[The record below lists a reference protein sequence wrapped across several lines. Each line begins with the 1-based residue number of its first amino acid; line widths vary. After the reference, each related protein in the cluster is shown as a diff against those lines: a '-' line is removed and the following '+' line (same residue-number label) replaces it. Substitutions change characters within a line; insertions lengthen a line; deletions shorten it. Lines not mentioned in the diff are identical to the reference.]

1 MSQISLTKVT
11 VLPHPD
17 TCPNGLELEIK
28 PGKVLCDALLNA
40 GVEIEHACDG
50 VSACSTC
57 HIIIR
62 EGYKSLNAAS
72 DEEEDQLDKAW
83 GLTPTSRLACQVK
96 VGQTPLIVELPRY
109 SLNHAREH
117 E

>member
-1 MSQISLTKVT
+1 MTQIK
-11 VLPHPD
+11 VLPNPD
-17 TCPNGLELEIK
+17 VCPNGLDIEVK
-28 PGKVLCDALLNA
+28 AGKNLCDALLAA
-40 GVEIEHACDG
+40 GLEIEHACDG

-62 EGYKSLNAAS
+62 EGYQSLSPAE

-96 VGQTPLIVELPRY
+96 VGQISLTIELPRY

>member
-1 MSQISLTKVT
+1 MTQVT

-17 TCPNGLELEIK
+17 VCPEGLTLEIK
-28 PGKVLCDALLNA
+28 PGKVLCDVLTAH

-50 VSACSTC
+50 VCACSTC
-57 HIIIR
+57 HVIIK
-62 EGYKSLNAAS
+62 EGYASLTAPE

-83 GLTPTSRLACQVK
+83 GLTANSRLSCQVK
-96 VGQTPLIVELPRY
+96 VGQTPLTIELPKY

>member
-1 MSQISLTKVT
+1 MTTITI
-11 VLPHPD
+11 LPHPEL
-17 TCPNGLELEIK
+17 CPEGKALEVK
-28 PGKVLCDALLNA
+28 TGKILVDALQAA

-50 VSACSTC
+50 VCACSTC

-62 EGYKSLNAAS
+62 EGYASLPPTS
-72 DEEEDQLDKAW
+72 DEENDQLDKAW
-83 GLTPTSRLACQVK
+83 GLSATSRLACQVK
-96 VGQTPLIVELPRY
+96 VGQIPLTIELPKY

>member
-1 MSQISLTKVT
+1 MTKIK
-11 VLPHPD
+11 VLPNSD
-17 TCPNGLELEIK
+17 VCPNGLDIEVK
-28 PGKVLCDALLNA
+28 AGKNLCDALLSA

-62 EGYKSLNAAS
+62 EGYRSLSPAE

-96 VGQTPLIVELPRY
+96 VGQTPLTVELPRY

>member
-1 MSQISLTKVT
+1 MTKIT

-17 TCPNGLELEIK
+17 SCPEGLNLEIK
-28 PGKVLCDALLNA
+28 PGKVLCDALLAA
-40 GVEIEHACDG
+40 GVDIEHACDG
-50 VSACSTC
+50 VCACSTC

-62 EGYKSLNAAS
+62 EGYATLPHAG
-72 DEEEDQLDKAW
+72 DEEEDQLDEAW
-83 GLTPTSRLACQVK
+83 GLTPNSRLACQVK
-96 VGQTPLIVELPRY
+96 VGQTPLVIELPRY

>member
-1 MSQISLTKVT
+1 MTQIK
-11 VLPHPD
+11 VLPNPD
-17 TCPNGLELEIK
+17 VCPNGLDIEVK
-28 PGKVLCDALLNA
+28 AGKILCDALLAA
-40 GVEIEHACDG
+40 GVEIEHASDG

-62 EGYKSLNAAS
+62 EGYASLSPAA

-96 VGQTPLIVELPRY
+96 IGQTPITIELPRY